1 MSKPGYNI
9 KIRGGDD
16 LYGRKHLR
24 LRSDFSEPTYLRSKI
39 MADIHNR
46 LGLPSISV
54 NYAILYLNGENMGLY
69 MLMDIFKDSWVEQV
83 YGEKNTTT
91 LYKCNGMSFLTLE
104 SSSTGCI
111 NENDEVTDHTEW
123 LNMLSRLDQAEKPED
138 IEDIFDI
145 DQFLKEIAIEYL
157 TGAWDH
163 IIKNTGHN
171 YFMYKPVNGKWQ
183 YLLFDFDLDF
193 GYNLDL
199 IFMET
204 FDEFFEIAK
213 KDNDFTNY
221 SFKDFIDTNHII
233 DILVLRNSDHFDQL
247 LKDIVKNVFNPA
259 VLFPHIDEVKE
270 FIRPYVKLDKTQDKN
285 GNYPGRIKKEGT
297 DYLFNMKQWENSVEY
312 TMTKLSYYDKVYG
325 LKQWILGKY
334 KYVCKTYNIECDK
347 EFLELNVSDNSN
359 KASIQ
364 SYNEDFNENL
374 NEDIIDNFIEDI
386 DENIG
391 GFNDIIN
398 DNSSDSFNENSDE
411 NFDESEQ

>member
-157 TGAWDH
+157 TGAWEH
-163 IIKNTGHN
+163 IIKTTGHN
-171 YFMYKPVNGKWQ
+171 YFMYKPIDGKWQ

-193 GYNLDL
+193 GYDLDL
-199 IFMET
+199 MFIDIFG
-204 FDEFFEIAK
+204 DFEEQMK
-213 KDNDFTNY
+213 QEKDFTSY
-221 SFKDFIDTNHII
+221 SFKDFVYPHHII
-233 DILVLRNSDHFDQL
+233 DTLALQNSDRFDNI
-247 LKDIVKNVFNPA
+247 LKDIVQKVFNPA

-270 FIRPYVKLDKTQDKN
+270 YIRPYVELDKTPDEN
-285 GNYPGRIKKEGT
+285 GNYPGRIKKDGV
-297 DYLFNMKQWENSVEY
+297 DYYFDMKQWEDSIDY
-312 TMTKLSYYDKVYG
+312 TMTQISDYDKIYG
-325 LKQWILGKY
+325 LKKWILGKY
-334 KYVCKTYNIECDK
+334 NYICQAYNIDCDK
-347 EFLELNVSDNSN
+347 DQQEFNQMESSNSNSEEVSD
-359 KASIQ
+359 
-364 SYNEDFNENL
+364 
-374 NEDIIDNFIEDI
+374 
-386 DENIG
+386 
-391 GFNDIIN
+391 
-398 DNSSDSFNENSDE
+398 SDSETAIDRDTDIEFNQTDDSSSNNEEVNDSNSETDI
-411 NFDESEQ
+411 ESN